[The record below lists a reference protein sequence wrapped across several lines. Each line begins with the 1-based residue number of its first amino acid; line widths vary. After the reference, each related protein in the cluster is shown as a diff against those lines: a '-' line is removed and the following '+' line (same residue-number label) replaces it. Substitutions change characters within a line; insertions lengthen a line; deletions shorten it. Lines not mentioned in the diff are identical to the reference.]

1 MKDFYKILNINKN
14 ATSNE
19 IKSSYKKLALKYHPD
34 KNTGDEDKFK
44 EITEAYSILSDET
57 KKNDYDKFGIIGD
70 INNENME
77 DIINKMF
84 GFSNTDI
91 NDILNEFNDFGFTNF
106 SQQQNMNKPEISIN
120 IKRTNINQQQDL
132 LNNITNILDNFMF
145 DNLFA
150 SESEI
155 NNIKNKETKKQKKEY
170 DIIELKI
177 NIDDIINSKKKLVKY
192 YINDICKFCK
202 GTTAFND
209 NDIIKCLE
217 CNGNNSYCIC
227 CGGKGIIFKSN
238 RRCKNCKN
246 GYVKKL
252 TEFNIQIPKGVP
264 DNHIL
269 IIKNKG
275 SYNRKIQNYNYIK
288 LKLIY
293 DLPKNI
299 QIIGNSV
306 FIIVNI
312 TLFELLCGFKKT
324 IDFGSKTFDIN
335 IDNYFNPIDVITY
348 NNMGLPKYKDENI
361 IGDLVIKFNII
372 YPDSDDTLMQ
382 KYNKIFKK
390 MFINN
395 I

>member
-1 MKDFYKILNINKN
+1 NYIKLNNIYLNIITHFNKMKDFYKILNINKN

-238 RRCKNCKN
+238 RRC
-246 GYVKKL
+246 
-252 TEFNIQIPKGVP
+252 
-264 DNHIL
+264 
-269 IIKNKG
+269 
-275 SYNRKIQNYNYIK
+275 
-288 LKLIY
+288 
-293 DLPKNI
+293 
-299 QIIGNSV
+299 
-306 FIIVNI
+306 
-312 TLFELLCGFKKT
+312 
-324 IDFGSKTFDIN
+324 
-335 IDNYFNPIDVITY
+335 
-348 NNMGLPKYKDENI
+348 
-361 IGDLVIKFNII
+361 
-372 YPDSDDTLMQ
+372 
-382 KYNKIFKK
+382 
-390 MFINN
+390 
-395 I
+395 